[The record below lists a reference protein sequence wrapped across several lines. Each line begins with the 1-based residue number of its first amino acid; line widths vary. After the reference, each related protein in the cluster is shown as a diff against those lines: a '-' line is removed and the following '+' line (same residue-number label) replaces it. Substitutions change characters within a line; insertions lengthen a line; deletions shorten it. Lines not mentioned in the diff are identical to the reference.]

1 MRDVSFDVRPGE
13 VVSLI
18 GESGSGKSTIGRMI
32 LRLAPASD
40 GVISFDGMDVTTLG
54 RSGLKSY
61 YRRVQ
66 GVFQDPFS
74 SYNPIFKADRV
85 FAMVKAGFFPRVGR
99 GEWEAKV
106 DAALE
111 AVSLNAATA

>member
-1 MRDVSFDVRPGE
+1 M
-13 VVSLI
+13 SLI

-32 LRLAPASD
+32 LRLTPASE
-40 GVISFDGMDVTTLG
+40 GVISFDGVDVSTFERRAL
-54 RSGLKSY
+54 SAY

-85 FAMVKAGFFPRVGR
+85 FAMVSQSFFPRRRPGRVGAR
-99 GEWEAKV
+99 R
-106 DAALE
+106 
-111 AVSLNAATA
+111 STRRSRR